1 MKYFFAFTNLTSMY
15 SKLLLGSYYIKYS
28 MRIFSIIPLLIL
40 FIGLFNS
47 PAIAMADN
55 RVLVE
60 VKFKDEQP
68 PEVLRAFLNM
78 YNDGSRDSIKS
89 FIKHY
94 YHPEQ
99 VSSLGGIDAAVD
111 EWIELYATYGPL
123 EYKFKQE
130 SQNFFWLNG
139 TISKSWIG
147 LSLNL
152 KEIEGKIQIV
162 GYGLRKG
169 TIPPGAPDLP
179 ELSNESIKD
188 TLKSYFRE
196 MEKADLFSGS
206 VIIGRYEEILFKGGY
221 GFANKQ
227 EQKEMTVH
235 TSVNIASTGKM
246 FTGVAIAQL
255 VEKGKVA
262 FDDPLSKFIPEY
274 PDHIADKVTVHH
286 LLTHT
291 SGIEL
296 DNIKA
301 FNEATKS
308 AESVEELLEAQ
319 LKYIAQLEGYSD
331 FELPEKFDYTN
342 EGINLLGVIIERVS
356 GQTYKDY
363 LKDHIFQPAGMVNS
377 GVEYKASSKPI
388 AIGYT
393 FDGSSNYNERVPN
406 SPYLPEQAYPA
417 GAHYSSAEDLFL
429 FFKALLNYKL
439 LERPFVDEL
448 ITMQIVEAELPSIT
462 YGYGYAFEVFTRKGT
477 KMVGHAGGMPGVST
491 KVELYPEH
499 EIWIIVLSNYDTAGT
514 VATTYLRELLIP

>member
-1 MKYFFAFTNLTSMY
+1 MY
-15 SKLLLGSYYIKYS
+15 SKLVLCSYYIKYS

-47 PAIAMADN
+47 PTIVMADN
-55 RVLVE
+55 RVLVD
-60 VKFKDEQP
+60 VTLKDEKP
-68 PEVLRAFLNM
+68 PQVVRAFLNM
-78 YNDGSRDSIKS
+78 YNDNSRDSVKS

-99 VSSLGGIDAAVD
+99 LSSLGSMDDAVD

-123 EYKFKQE
+123 EYGFRE
-130 SQNFFWLNG
+130 DGRNFFWLNG
-139 TISKSWIG
+139 AISKSWIG

-169 TIPPGAPDLP
+169 IVPPGAADLP

-188 TLKSYFRE
+188 TLESYFKG
-196 MEKADLFSGS
+196 MENAGLFSGS

-221 GFANKQ
+221 GYANKQ
-227 EQKEMTVH
+227 KQQEMTVH
-235 TSVNIASTGKM
+235 TPVNIASTGKM
-246 FTGVAIAQL
+246 FTGIAIAQL
-255 VEKGKVA
+255 VEKGKVD

-296 DNIKA
+296 DNIEA
-301 FNEATKS
+301 FNEATKN

-319 LKYIAQLEGYSD
+319 LKYIDQLEGYSD

-356 GQTYKDY
+356 GQTYKAY
-363 LKDHIFQPAGMVNS
+363 LNDHIFQPAGMMNS
-377 GVEYKASSKPI
+377 GVEYEASSQPI

-393 FDGSSNYNERVPN
+393 FDGSSDYTERVPN
-406 SPYLPEQAYPA
+406 SSYLPKQAYPA

-429 FFKALLNYKL
+429 FFEALLNYKL
-439 LERPFVDEL
+439 LARSLVDEVM
-448 ITMQIVEAELPSIT
+448 TMQIIEFELPSLT
-462 YGYGYAFEVFTRKGT
+462 FGYGYAFEVFTRKGT
-477 KMVGHAGGMPGVST
+477 KMFGHAGGMPGVST

-499 EIWIIVLSNYDTAGT
+499 DVWIIVLSNYDTAGT